1 MQEGEEDCARSGSR
15 REREGDRKTKRG
27 RAREG
32 ETERDSQR
40 EKMKHARLNFQMRKP
55 CSYSASAHQLRM
67 RARRI
72 GPAPHGQ
79 RTCARSEP
87 HSYRERMLPYQHR
100 PKTEWADIH
109 GLHSC
114 KFCFLRMAQCAI
126 SCWLLR
132 TLRRV

>member
-55 CSYSASAHQLRM
+55 CSYSSFCPS
-67 RARRI
+67 I
-72 GPAPHGQ
+72 TDEGPAYRP
-79 RTCARSEP
+79 RPARPE
-87 HSYRERMLPYQHR
+87 
-100 PKTEWADIH
+100 D
-109 GLHSC
+109 
-114 KFCFLRMAQCAI
+114 LRQE
-126 SCWLLR
+126 
-132 TLRRV
+132 